1 MTTKLIV
8 LTLNTG
14 EFIPVVD
21 QVDKE
26 NDSVAAVVDLK
37 TFGRWQ
43 RVADFDIWR
52 LEDSFRVP
60 SWWPDPDTL

>member
-1 MTTKLIV
+1 MTTKLIA

-37 TFGRWQ
+37 TFGR
-43 RVADFDIWR
+43 
-52 LEDSFRVP
+52 
-60 SWWPDPDTL
+60 